1 MVLAVAV
8 PAQRLPAGALE
19 VQAGGV
25 HEHQVEAREQVA
37 PMREQPLLHHILAA
51 ARRER
56 AAAILLLRRQLVPQP
71 RHRPIEMVQIEPL
84 DAGDRIVLAPAIR
97 GPIGAAHEQ
106 AVQYGEQHRPLQ
118 RELVPP
124 RPGEFGNHRAAAGL
138 LP

>member
-1 MVLAVAV
+1 
-8 PAQRLPAGALE
+8 
-19 VQAGGV
+19 
-25 HEHQVEAREQVA
+25 
-37 PMREQPLLHHILAA
+37 MREQTLLDHILEA

-56 AAAILLLRRQLVPQP
+56 RSTVLLLCGQLLTKP